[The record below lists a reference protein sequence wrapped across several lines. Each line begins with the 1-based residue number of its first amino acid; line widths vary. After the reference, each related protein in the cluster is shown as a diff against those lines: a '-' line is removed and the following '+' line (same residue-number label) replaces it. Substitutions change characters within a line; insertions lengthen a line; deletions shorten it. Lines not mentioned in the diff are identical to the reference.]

1 VLRQVNFPDLIMIK
15 IGIISDTHGM
25 LTRHTLDALS
35 GVDHILHAGDI
46 GAPEVLQLLD
56 AIAPVHAVRGNMDGG
71 AWCRDLP
78 FTDMVELSATTFYLL
93 HDLNTLDLD
102 PPAVGVQ
109 VVIHGHTHQTD
120 NKTHAGVLY
129 FNPGSASRPG
139 RPGGPLSLGI
149 LEITGGR
156 IEPTIIVLDS

>member
-1 VLRQVNFPDLIMIK
+1 MMK

-25 LTRHTLDALS
+25 LSRHALDALN

-46 GAPEVLQLLD
+46 GAPEVLQLLNT
-56 AIAPVHAVRGNMDGG
+56 IAPVTAVRGNMDGG

-78 FTDMVELSATTFYLL
+78 VTDMVELDSATFYLL

-102 PPAVGVQ
+102 PTAAGIQ
-109 VVIHGHTHQTD
+109 VVVHGHTHQAAD
-120 NKTHAGVLY
+120 LTHSGVRY

-139 RPGGPLSLGI
+139 RPGGALSLGVLDI
-149 LEITGGR
+149 NNDR
-156 IEPTIIVLDS
+156 IEPTIIVLKR

>member
-1 VLRQVNFPDLIMIK
+1 MMK

-25 LTRHTLDALS
+25 LSRHALDALN

-46 GAPEVLQLLD
+46 GAPEVLQILNT
-56 AIAPVHAVRGNMDGG
+56 IAPVNAVRGNMDGG

-78 FTDMVELSATTFYLL
+78 YTDMVEFDATTFYLL

-102 PPAVGVQ
+102 PQAAGIQ
-109 VVIHGHTHQTD
+109 VVVHGHTHQAAD
-120 NKTHAGVLY
+120 KTHSGVLY
-129 FNPGSASRPG
+129 FNPGSASRPS

-149 LEITGGR
+149 LEVGELGLDSR
-156 IEPTIIVLDS
+156 IIVLNR